1 MRAAEPSR
9 DELRGKAVST
19 ACANPAPNARNP
31 NLTLS
36 RSEEPRAE
44 NQQSLE
50 FPPRS
55 HVCGYSTRTRFRTE
69 PPAALLGCD
78 RVLGAAAGLRTAP
91 AQHRG
96 ARRGGERRR
105 GSRRLLQDCA
115 GGCLRAARSIS
126 PARRPRSPGAGPPPA
141 QGRGGEA
148 RPERRAARRPRP
160 PEGRAGRRRRWE
172 RAAGSAR
179 ERRRRRRRE
188 GGIEQSAAQAARR
201 RGCQPR
207 EEQPPPPPDST
218 ITSHGEGKGPAMRS
232 RTRSRPA
239 RPSGLPL
246 PPAGLWG
253 PKLLRPHRCP
263 QSPGG
268 SAASASPRAAPCVC
282 VDVRRVGV
290 GIPSNS
296 VSVLEGG
303 RLLGPNVPGCSC
315 PSCSSV
321 RGALPKGK

>member
-1 MRAAEPSR
+1 M
-9 DELRGKAVST
+9 ST
-19 ACANPAPNARNP
+19 ACANPASNARNP

-55 HVCGYSTRTRFRTE
+55 HVCGYSTRTRAHTE
-69 PPAALLGCD
+69 SPAALLGCD

-126 PARRPRSPGAGPPPA
+126 PARRPRSPGAAGPPPA

-148 RPERRAARRPRP
+148 RPARRAARQPRP
-160 PEGRAGRRRRWE
+160 PEGRAGRRRRRWE

-179 ERRRRRRRE
+179 ERRRRRRGE

-207 EEQPPPPPDST
+207 EEPPPPPPPDST

-232 RTRSRPA
+232 PTRSHPA
-239 RPSGLPL
+239 TPRGCRSPPRASGNQSSL
-246 PPAGLWG
+246 G
-253 PKLLRPHRCP
+253 PTAA
-263 QSPGG
+263 QSPPGVPPHPHLSG
-268 SAASASPRAAPCVC
+268 QP
-282 VDVRRVGV
+282 RVGV
-290 GIPSNS
+290 R
-296 VSVLEGG
+296 VLAELEWGSLRTQFPHWRDGGFRVPMCPAAHVQVAHQSEVHFLREGEEPAQ
-303 RLLGPNVPGCSC
+303 LSP
-315 PSCSSV
+315 
-321 RGALPKGK
+321 